1 MNKQKLYLDN
11 CCFNRPYDDQTQERI
26 YLESLAKLYI
36 QQLIIDGKLDF
47 VWSFILEYENSNNP
61 YNVRKNAIR
70 KFSYHCTRF
79 IEATDEIMVNASR
92 IASTGIREKDS
103 LHLACA
109 LFSQCD
115 YFITTDDRLLKFKS
129 NEIKM
134 TDPVQFIKEMD
145 GL

>member
-1 MNKQKLYLDN
+1 
-11 CCFNRPYDDQTQERI
+11 
-26 YLESLAKLYI
+26 LAKLYI

-70 KFSYHCTRF
+70 KFSYRCTRF
-79 IEATDEIMVNASR
+79 IEATDEIMVNAGR
-92 IASTGIREKDS
+92 IASTGIRGKDS

-134 TDPVQFIKEMD
+134 TDSVQFIKEMD